1 MDTFLSDVRFALRSL
16 VRSPSFAITAVLA
29 LGLGIGSTAGV
40 FGLLEGAVLRP
51 LPYRDPIRVSAVE
64 TTENLFDVLGVQPA
78 IGRGFTVHAGLF
90 GPEHEA
96 IISHRLWQ
104 TRFGG
109 DPGIIGRA
117 IRLNGFTYTIVGI
130 MPAGFGFPGDTDLW
144 QQLQWDLH
152 FHSRGA
158 HFMES
163 VARLAPGVTADRAN
177 RELAALGV
185 RLGNEFRGTNAG
197 WTPKVIELDRETA
210 GVFRPGLFALFGAS
224 ALLLTLACI
233 NVANLLLARASG
245 RRREVA
251 LRAALGASRG

>member
-1 MDTFLSDVRFALRSL
+1 M
-16 VRSPSFAITAVLA
+16 
-29 LGLGIGSTAGV
+29 
-40 FGLLEGAVLRP
+40 
-51 LPYRDPIRVSAVE
+51 
-64 TTENLFDVLGVQPA
+64 
-78 IGRGFTVHAGLF
+78 
-90 GPEHEA
+90 
-96 IISHRLWQ
+96 
-104 TRFGG
+104 
-109 DPGIIGRA
+109 PG
-117 IRLNGFTYTIVGI
+117 
-130 MPAGFGFPGDTDLW
+130 GFGFPGETDLW

-152 FHSRGA
+152 FHSRAA

-163 VARLAPGVTADRAN
+163 VARLAPGVTTDRAN

-251 LRAALGASRG
+251 LRSAIGASRGRLVRLFLTESVVLAVAGAAVGLVVAVLSVRALMAASPVHIPRADAVGIDAPVLVFATVVAAITALAFGLVPAFVLSRSELQDALKDGAKAVARRDTPCGARSSSLKWPSRSCCCWAQGSSCAA